1 MQLEDNFFHNQPT
14 SVRKTT
20 DFVVERVSSNVIKT
34 LRSKVLPTLRETAL
48 GKVCLGPLFH
58 PSDYYSH
65 ELLVICVTC
74 IFFKLTMTMF
84 VNSVNSCMLDQ

>member
-34 LRSKVLPTLRETAL
+34 LRGQVLPSLREAAVE
-48 GKVCLGPLFH
+48 KV
-58 PSDYYSH
+58 
-65 ELLVICVTC
+65 T
-74 IFFKLTMTMF
+74 
-84 VNSVNSCMLDQ
+84 